1 MTSMLRYARA
11 GAVLTGATAILVVAA
26 APAGAD
32 AASGL
37 VDHGADVPGFTVD
50 VGDDVFAALDTS
62 LIGLKLADGGVLG
75 TYCVEISTEIDEEQE
90 LVERPWE
97 EYPADGS
104 PFTENQDKLNWVLH
118 NGFPVR
124 APEELTDV
132 LTEAGAELSDGID
145 EREAVTAT
153 QAAVWHFSD
162 DTDLDREDPLPG
174 DESDDAAA
182 ADVLALYDFLTGE
195 ANVGMPEQPTAALAI
210 EPDSLIGS
218 AGERIGP
225 FTVSTTAEVAE
236 LTAELPEGVRLTD
249 ADGEDLDVSQVRDG
263 TEVFVAVP
271 ADAGPGEAVFEVT
284 ATAVVGT
291 GRLFVGANYDEDP
304 TQSLIVAQALETQ
317 VSASADASWDAG
329 AEAAPVAQ
337 AKNDDSAL
345 ADLAETGA
353 SILAPVLLG
362 IVLIGAGI
370 VSVLFVRNRRRA

>member
-1 MTSMLRYARA
+1 MASMLRYARA
-11 GAVLTGATAILVVAA
+11 GAVLTGAAAVLVVAA

-32 AASGL
+32 ATTGL
-37 VDHGADVPGFTVD
+37 VDRGADVAGYTVD

-62 LIGLKLADGGVLG
+62 LIGLKLADGKVLR

-97 EYPADGS
+97 EYPTEGS
-104 PFTENQDKLNWVLH
+104 PFAENQDKLNWVLH
-118 NGFPVR
+118 NGFPVQSPD
-124 APEELTDV
+124 ALTET
-132 LTEAGAELSDGID
+132 LTEAGAELSDAVD

-162 DTDLDREDPLPG
+162 NTDLDREDPLPG

-195 ANVGMPEQPTAALAI
+195 ANVGLAEQPAASLAI
-210 EPDSLIGS
+210 EPDSLVGS

-236 LTAELPEGVRLTD
+236 LTADLPDGVRLTD
-249 ADGEDLDVSQVRDG
+249 AAGEDLDASQVRDG

-271 ADAGPGEAVFEVT
+271 ADAGPGEAVIEVT

-291 GRLFVGANYDEDP
+291 GRLFVGADYDENP
-304 TQSLIVAQALETQ
+304 TQSLIVAQAQESQ
-317 VSASADASWDAG
+317 VTASADAAWDAG

-337 AKNDDSAL
+337 AKNDGGGL

-362 IVLIGAGI
+362 VVLIGAGI